1 MLGSVGVGLE
11 AGEVKVLASNGGAHP
26 SSVWGGLMTR
36 KIVSVSSQAPRPIQD
51 QALAYQAK
59 VRACATH
66 YINEARK
73 DTLAHLAAKLEAEG
87 HVVAA
92 AFIRAQEIV

>member
-1 MLGSVGVGLE
+1 MLSSVT
-11 AGEVKVLASNGGAHP
+11 AGMQAGDLRAIATSGGAHP
-26 SSVWGGLMTR
+26 SAVWGGLLTR
-36 KIVSVSSQAPRPIQD
+36 KIVDVSQHAPRPILD
-51 QALAYQAK
+51 QAMAYQAK
-59 VRACATH
+59 VRAAATH

-73 DTLAHLAAKLEAEG
+73 DTAAHLAAKLEAEG